1 MGVVPYKIRVSED
14 GELYAVDEVNSNVV
28 KITPP
33 LSQYS
38 RARLV
43 AGSFQGYTGHID
55 GKPNE
60 ARFNHPRGLT
70 MDDKG
75 NIYVADT
82 LNLAIRKIG
91 DAGMKS
97 VTTIAGGK
105 SNVAGFRDGPS
116 EDAKFSNDFDVVYVH
131 SICSLLVVDR
141 GNAALRQISL
151 NQEDCDYQS
160 SSFTMTGMIPY
171 SFLLLFL

>member
-1 MGVVPYKIRVSED
+1 MILFLTD
-14 GELYAVDEVNSNVV
+14 
-28 KITPP
+28 
-33 LSQYS
+33 S

-55 GKPNE
+55 GKSNE

-91 DAGMKS
+91 DAGM
-97 VTTIAGGK
+97 
-105 SNVAGFRDGPS
+105 R
-116 EDAKFSNDFDVVYVH
+116 
-131 SICSLLVVDR
+131 SL
-141 GNAALRQISL
+141 Q
-151 NQEDCDYQS
+151 
-160 SSFTMTGMIPY
+160 TM
-171 SFLLLFL
+171 